1 MSSRD
6 LPSFLL
12 MQNPIQDY
20 DWGSHDA
27 LTALFGIPNPTGKPQ
42 AELWMGAHPNGCSE
56 VTLAGR
62 VQKLSVVID
71 AAPAAALGEA
81 TRARFGSLPFLFK
94 VLCAEK
100 ALSIQVHPSKAQA
113 EAGFAREEAAGI
125 DPKASNRNYKDPNHK
140 PELVFALTPYQAMNG
155 FRAIPAILA
164 LFERIKLAS
173 IADLVAALATNQNEG
188 GLQHFFHQLL
198 ILTGARKEA
207 ALAALQAYATDHQ
220 DEETFALITSLAAQY
235 PGDVGLFS
243 PLLLN
248 VVTLKP
254 GQAMFLDA
262 CTPHAYVRGTGLEI
276 MANSDNVLRAGL
288 TPKYIDVAELL
299 DCTRCQPKPDDQILL
314 APRCEGMTGNTVQ
327 HFDVPVPDFTF
338 SVYPA
343 GEHAL
348 TTASAEILFAIDG
361 TVTLKQGGETLRLE
375 KGQSAFVPAATGHY
389 QLLAE
394 GRVARAGNRCQ
405 DVPPAQVSMTA

>member
-1 MSSRD
+1 MSSSD

-12 MQNPIQDY
+12 MQNPIQGY
-20 DWGSHDA
+20 DWGSHDS
-27 LTALFGIPNPTGKPQ
+27 LTTLFGIPNPQGKPQ

-56 VTLAGR
+56 VTLAGS
-62 VQKLSVVID
+62 VQKLSSVID
-71 AAPAAALGEA
+71 RAPAAALGEA
-81 TRARFGSLPFLFK
+81 TFALFGSLPFLFK

-113 EAGFAREEAAGI
+113 EAGFAKEEAAGI
-125 DPKASNRNYKDPNHK
+125 DIKASNRNYKDPNHK

-164 LFERIKLAS
+164 LFERVNLAA
-173 IADLVAALATNQNEG
+173 IADLTAALAASQNEA

-198 ILTGARKEA
+198 VLEGARKDEA
-207 ALAALQAYATDHQ
+207 LEGLLTYAAAHQ

-235 PGDVGLFS
+235 PGDVGLLS

-299 DCTRCQPKPDDQILL
+299 DCTRCQAKPDDQILL
-314 APRCEGMTGNTVQ
+314 APRCDGAVQ

-343 GEHAL
+343 GEHQL
-348 TTASAEILFAIDG
+348 TTASAEILFAIDD
-361 TVTLKQGGETLRLE
+361 TVTLKQGEQSLRLE
-375 KGQSAFVPAATGHY
+375 KGQSAFIPAATGSY

-394 GRVARAGNRCQ
+394 GRVARAGNRC
-405 DVPPAQVSMTA
+405 

>member
-12 MQNPIQDY
+12 MQNPIQGY

-27 LTALFGIPNPTGKPQ
+27 LTTLFGIPNPTGKPQ

-56 VTLAGR
+56 VVLAGD
-62 VQKLSVVID
+62 VQRLSTLIES
-71 AAPAAALGEA
+71 APAAVLGDA
-81 TRARFGSLPFLFK
+81 TQARFGSLPFLFK

-113 EAGFAREEAAGI
+113 EAGFAKEEAAGI
-125 DPKASNRNYKDPNHK
+125 PIKAGNRNYKDPNHK

-164 LFERIKLAS
+164 LFERVKLAT
-173 IADLVAALATNQNEG
+173 IADLVAALAANQNEA

-198 ILTGARKEA
+198 ILTGPRKEE
-207 ALAALQAYATDHQ
+207 ALAGLLAYAAAHQ
-220 DEETFALITSLAAQY
+220 DEETFALVTSLAAQY

-248 VVTLKP
+248 VVTLQP
-254 GQAMFLDA
+254 GQAMYLDA

-299 DCTRCQPKPDDQILL
+299 DCTRCLPKPDDQILL
-314 APRCEGMTGNTVQ
+314 SPRIEGAVQ
-327 HFDVPVPDFTF
+327 HYDVPVPDFTF

-361 TVTLKQGGETLRLE
+361 TVILQQGKQSLRLK
-375 KGQSAFVPAATGHY
+375 KGQSAFIPAATGSY

-394 GRVARAGNRCQ
+394 GRVARAGNRC
-405 DVPPAQVSMTA
+405 

>member
-6 LPSFLL
+6 LPSFLS
-12 MQNPIQDY
+12 MQNPIQGY

-27 LTALFGIPNPTGKPQ
+27 LTTLFGIPNPAGKPQ

-56 VTLAGR
+56 VMLAGQA
-62 VQKLSVVID
+62 QKLSTLIER
-71 AAPAAALGEA
+71 APAAVLGEA
-81 TRARFGSLPFLFK
+81 TQARFGSLPFLFK

-113 EAGFAREEAAGI
+113 EAGFAKEEAAGI
-125 DPKASNRNYKDPNHK
+125 SPKAANRNYKDPNHK

-164 LFERIKLAS
+164 LFDAMALPALAE
-173 IADLVAALATNQNEG
+173 LTAALRQSQDEA
-188 GLQHFFHQLL
+188 GLQHFFHQML
-198 ILTGARKEA
+198 ILDGARKEE
-207 ALAALQAYATDHQ
+207 ALAGLLAYAAARQ
-220 DEETFALITSLAAQY
+220 DDETFALITSLAAQY

-254 GQAMFLDA
+254 GQAMYLDA
-262 CTPHAYVRGTGLEI
+262 GTPHAYVRGTGLEI

-299 DCTRCQPKPDDQILL
+299 DCTRCLPKPDDQILL
-314 APRCEGMTGNTVQ
+314 APHLEGAVQ
-327 HFDVPVPDFTF
+327 HFEVPVPDFTF

-361 TVTLKQGGETLRLE
+361 TVTLQQGEQSLRLE
-375 KGQSAFVPAATGHY
+375 KGQSAFVPATTGSY
-389 QLLAE
+389 RLLAE
-394 GRVARAGNRCQ
+394 GRVARAGNRC
-405 DVPPAQVSMTA
+405 

>member
-12 MQNPIQDY
+12 MQNPIQGY
-20 DWGSHDA
+20 DWGSHDS
-27 LTALFGIPNPTGKPQ
+27 LTTLFGIPNPTGKPQ

-56 VTLAGR
+56 VTLAGSA
-62 VQKLSVVID
+62 QKLSAVID
-71 AAPAAALGEA
+71 AAPTAALGEA
-81 TRARFGSLPFLFK
+81 TVTRFGSLPFLFK

-113 EAGFAREEAAGI
+113 EAGFAKEEAAGI
-125 DPKASNRNYKDPNHK
+125 PIKAGNRNYKDPNHK

-164 LFERIKLAS
+164 LFERVKLAA
-173 IADLVAALATNQNEG
+173 IADLVAALAASQNEV

-198 ILTGARKEA
+198 ILSGERKDE
-207 ALAALQAYATDHQ
+207 ALAGLLTYASAHQ
-220 DEETFALITSLAAQY
+220 DEETFALVTSLAAQY

-248 VVTLKP
+248 VVTLQP

-299 DCTRCQPKPDDQILL
+299 DCTRCLPKPDDQILL
-314 APRCEGMTGNTVQ
+314 APRVEGAVQ

-343 GEHAL
+343 GEHQL
-348 TTASAEILFAIDG
+348 TTASAEILFAIDEA
-361 TVTLKQGGETLRLE
+361 VILKRGDDTLRLE

-389 QLLAE
+389 RLQAE
-394 GRVARAGNRCQ
+394 GRVARAGNRC
-405 DVPPAQVSMTA
+405 

>member
-6 LPSFLL
+6 LPSFLS
-12 MQNPIQDY
+12 MQNPIQGY

-27 LTALFGIPNPTGKPQ
+27 LTTLFGIPNPAGKPQ

-56 VTLAGR
+56 VVLAGQA
-62 VQKLSVVID
+62 QKLSTLIES
-71 AAPAAALGEA
+71 APAAVLGEA
-81 TRARFGSLPFLFK
+81 TQTRFGSLPFLFK

-113 EAGFAREEAAGI
+113 EAGFAKEEAAGI
-125 DPKASNRNYKDPNHK
+125 SPKAANRNYKDPNHK

-164 LFERIKLAS
+164 LFERVKLSAL
-173 IADLVAALATNQNEG
+173 AELVATLAANQNEA

-198 ILTGARKEA
+198 VLEGARKEE
-207 ALAALQAYATDHQ
+207 ALAGLLAFAAKHQ

-248 VVTLKP
+248 VVTLQP

-299 DCTRCQPKPDDQILL
+299 DCTRCLPKPDDQILL
-314 APRCEGMTGNTVQ
+314 APRMEGAVQ
-327 HFDVPVPDFTF
+327 HFEVPVPDFTF

-343 GEHAL
+343 GEHQL
-348 TTASAEILFAIDG
+348 TTASAEILFAIDEA
-361 TVTLKQGGETLRLE
+361 VILKRGDDTLRLE
-375 KGQSAFVPAATGHY
+375 KGQSAFIPAATGRY

-394 GRVARAGNRCQ
+394 GRVARAGNRC
-405 DVPPAQVSMTA
+405 

>member
-12 MQNPIQDY
+12 MQNPIQGY

-27 LTALFGIPNPTGKPQ
+27 LTTLFGIPNPAGKPQ

-56 VTLAGR
+56 VTLAGN
-62 VQKLSVVID
+62 VQRLSTLIER
-71 AAPAAALGEA
+71 APAAVLGDA
-81 TRARFGSLPFLFK
+81 TVARFGSLPFLFK

-113 EAGFAREEAAGI
+113 EAGFAKEEAAGI
-125 DPKASNRNYKDPNHK
+125 DPKAANRNYKDPNHK

-164 LFERIKLAS
+164 LFDRMGLP
-173 IADLVAALATNQNEG
+173 ALAELTEALRQSQDEA

-198 ILTGARKEA
+198 VLEGTRKEE
-207 ALAALQAYATDHQ
+207 ALAGLLAYAAAHQ

-248 VVTLKP
+248 VVTLQP
-254 GQAMFLDA
+254 GQAMYLDA

-299 DCTRCQPKPDDQILL
+299 DCTRCLPKPDDQILL
-314 APRCEGMTGNTVQ
+314 APHLDGAVQ
-327 HFDVPVPDFTF
+327 HFEVPVPDFTF

-343 GEHAL
+343 GEHVL

-361 TVTLKQGGETLRLE
+361 TVTLQQGEQSLRLE

-389 QLLAE
+389 RLLAE
-394 GRVARAGNRCQ
+394 GRVARAGNRC
-405 DVPPAQVSMTA
+405 

>member
-12 MQNPIQDY
+12 MQNPIQGY

-27 LTALFGIPNPTGKPQ
+27 LTTLFGIPNPAGKPQ

-56 VTLAGR
+56 VTLAGD
-62 VQKLSVVID
+62 VQKLSTLIES
-71 AAPAAALGEA
+71 APAAVLGDA
-81 TRARFGSLPFLFK
+81 TVARFGSLPFLFK

-113 EAGFAREEAAGI
+113 EAGFAKEEAAGI
-125 DPKASNRNYKDPNHK
+125 SPKAANRNYKDPNHK

-164 LFERIKLAS
+164 LFDAMALPALAE
-173 IADLVAALATNQNEG
+173 LTAALRQSQDEA
-188 GLQHFFHQLL
+188 GLQHFFHQML
-198 ILTGARKEA
+198 ILDGARKEE
-207 ALAALQAYATDHQ
+207 ALAGLLAYAAARQ
-220 DEETFALITSLAAQY
+220 DDETFALITSLAAQY

-248 VVTLKP
+248 VVTLQP
-254 GQAMFLDA
+254 GQAMYLDA

-299 DCTRCQPKPDDQILL
+299 DCTRCLPKPDDQILL
-314 APRCEGMTGNTVQ
+314 APHLEGAVK
-327 HFDVPVPDFTF
+327 HFEVPVPDFTF

-361 TVTLKQGGETLRLE
+361 TVTLQQGEQSLRLE
-375 KGQSAFVPAATGHY
+375 KGQSAFVPATTGSY

-394 GRVARAGNRCQ
+394 GRVARAGNRC
-405 DVPPAQVSMTA
+405 

>member
-1 MSSRD
+1 MSSSD

-12 MQNPIQDY
+12 MQNPIQGY
-20 DWGSHDA
+20 DWGSHDS
-27 LTALFGIPNPTGKPQ
+27 LTTLFGIPNPQGKPQ

-56 VTLAGR
+56 VTLAGES
-62 VQKLSVVID
+62 VKLSSLID
-71 AAPAAALGEA
+71 ANPVAMLGEA
-81 TRARFGSLPFLFK
+81 TQARFGSLPFLFK
-94 VLCAEK
+94 VLCAEQ

-113 EAGFAREEAAGI
+113 EAGFAKEEAAGI
-125 DPKASNRNYKDPNHK
+125 DIKASNRNYKDPNHK
-140 PELVFALTPYQAMNG
+140 PELVFALTRYQAMNG

-164 LFERIKLAS
+164 LFDRMALPAL
-173 IADLVAALATNQNEG
+173 ADLTAALRQSQDEA

-198 ILTGARKEA
+198 ILSGERKDE
-207 ALAALQAYATDHQ
+207 ALAGLLAYAAAHQ
-220 DEETFALITSLAAQY
+220 DEETFALITSLATQY

-248 VVTLKP
+248 VVTLQP

-299 DCTRCQPKPDDQILL
+299 DCTRCLPKPDDQILL
-314 APRCEGMTGNTVQ
+314 APRCDGAVQ

-343 GEHAL
+343 GKQDL

-361 TVTLKQGGETLRLE
+361 TVILKQGEQSLRLE
-375 KGQSAFVPAATGHY
+375 KGQSAFIPAATGSY

-394 GRVARAGNRCQ
+394 GRVARAGNRC
-405 DVPPAQVSMTA
+405 

>member
-1 MSSRD
+1 MSSSD

-12 MQNPIQDY
+12 MQNPIQGY
-20 DWGSHDA
+20 DWGSHDS
-27 LTALFGIPNPTGKPQ
+27 LTTLFGIANPEGKPQ
-42 AELWMGAHPNGCSE
+42 AELWMGAHPNGCSD
-56 VTLAGR
+56 VVVAGQT
-62 VQKLSVVID
+62 QKLSTLIERT
-71 AAPAAALGEA
+71 PAAVLGEA
-81 TRARFGSLPFLFK
+81 TLARFGSLPFLFK

-113 EAGFAREEAAGI
+113 EAGFAKEEAAGI
-125 DPKASNRNYKDPNHK
+125 SPKAANRNYKDPNHK

-164 LFERIKLAS
+164 LFERVNLPA
-173 IADLVAALATNQNEG
+173 IAELTAALAASQNEA

-198 ILTGARKEA
+198 VLEGARKEE
-207 ALAALQAYATDHQ
+207 ALAGLLAFASEHQ
-220 DEETFALITSLAAQY
+220 DEETFALISSLAAQY

-299 DCTRCQPKPDDQILL
+299 DCTRCLAKPDDQILL
-314 APRCEGMTGNTVQ
+314 APHTEGAVQ
-327 HFDVPVPDFTF
+327 HFEVPVPDFTF

-343 GEHAL
+343 GEHQL
-348 TTASAEILFAIDG
+348 TTASAEILFAIDA
-361 TVTLKQGGETLRLE
+361 TVILKRGDETLRLE
-375 KGQSAFVPAATGHY
+375 KGQSAFIPAATGSY

-394 GRVARAGNRCQ
+394 GRVARAGNR
-405 DVPPAQVSMTA
+405 S

>member
-6 LPSFLL
+6 LPSFLS
-12 MQNPIQDY
+12 MQNPIQGY

-27 LTALFGIPNPTGKPQ
+27 LTTLFGIPNPAGKPQ

-56 VTLAGR
+56 VVLAGQA
-62 VQKLSVVID
+62 QKLSTLIER
-71 AAPAAALGEA
+71 APAAVLGEA
-81 TRARFGSLPFLFK
+81 TQTRFGSLPFLFK

-113 EAGFAREEAAGI
+113 EAGFAKEEAAGI
-125 DPKASNRNYKDPNHK
+125 SPKAANRNYKDPNHK

-164 LFERIKLAS
+164 LFERVKLPAL
-173 IADLVAALATNQNEG
+173 AELVAALAASQNEA

-198 ILTGARKEA
+198 VLEGARKEE
-207 ALAALQAYATDHQ
+207 ALAGLLAYAGEHQ

-248 VVTLKP
+248 VVTLQP
-254 GQAMFLDA
+254 GQAMYLDA

-288 TPKYIDVAELL
+288 TPKYIDVTELL
-299 DCTRCQPKPDDQILL
+299 ACTRCLPKPDDQILL
-314 APRCEGMTGNTVQ
+314 APRMEGAVQ
-327 HFDVPVPDFTF
+327 HFEVPVPDFTF

-343 GEHAL
+343 GEHQL
-348 TTASAEILFAIDG
+348 TTASAEILFAIDEA
-361 TVTLKQGGETLRLE
+361 VILKRGDDTLRLE
-375 KGQSAFVPAATGHY
+375 KGLSAFIPAATGRY

-394 GRVARAGNRCQ
+394 GRVARAGNRC
-405 DVPPAQVSMTA
+405 

>member
-1 MSSRD
+1 MSSSD

-20 DWGSHDA
+20 DWGSHDS
-27 LTALFGIPNPTGKPQ
+27 LTTLFGIPNPQGKPQ

-56 VTLAGR
+56 VTLAGS
-62 VQKLSVVID
+62 VQKLSTLID
-71 AAPAAALGEA
+71 AAPAAALGDA
-81 TRARFGSLPFLFK
+81 TLARFGSLPFLFK

-113 EAGFAREEAAGI
+113 EAGFAKEEAAGI
-125 DPKASNRNYKDPNHK
+125 DIKAANRNYKDPNHK

-164 LFERIKLAS
+164 LFDRMALPAL
-173 IADLVAALATNQNEG
+173 ADLTSALRQSQDEA

-198 ILTGARKEA
+198 ILCGERKDE
-207 ALAALQAYATDHQ
+207 ALAGLLAYAANHQ
-220 DEETFALITSLAAQY
+220 EDEAFALITSLATQY

-248 VVTLKP
+248 VVTLQP

-299 DCTRCQPKPDDQILL
+299 DCTRCLPKPDDQILL
-314 APRCEGMTGNTVQ
+314 APRCDGAVQ

-343 GEHAL
+343 GEHQL

-361 TVTLKQGGETLRLE
+361 TVHLKQGEQSLRLE
-375 KGQSAFVPAATGHY
+375 KGQSAFIPAATGSY

-394 GRVARAGNRCQ
+394 GRVARAGNRC
-405 DVPPAQVSMTA
+405 

>member
-12 MQNPIQDY
+12 MQNPIQGY

-27 LTALFGIPNPTGKPQ
+27 LTTLFGIPNPAGKPQ

-56 VTLAGR
+56 VTLAGN
-62 VQKLSVVID
+62 VQRLSTLIER
-71 AAPAAALGEA
+71 APAAVLGDA
-81 TRARFGSLPFLFK
+81 TVARFGSLPFLFK

-113 EAGFAREEAAGI
+113 EAGFAKEEAAGI
-125 DPKASNRNYKDPNHK
+125 DPKATNRNYKDPNHK

-164 LFERIKLAS
+164 LFDRMGLP
-173 IADLVAALATNQNEG
+173 ALAELTEALRQSQDEA

-198 ILTGARKEA
+198 VLEGTRKDE
-207 ALAALQAYATDHQ
+207 ALAGLLAYAAQHQ

-248 VVTLKP
+248 VVTLQP
-254 GQAMFLDA
+254 GQAMYLDA

-299 DCTRCQPKPDDQILL
+299 DCTRCLPKPDDQILL
-314 APRCEGMTGNTVQ
+314 APHLDGAVQ
-327 HFDVPVPDFTF
+327 HFEVPVPDFTF

-361 TVTLKQGGETLRLE
+361 PVTLQQGEQSLRLE

-389 QLLAE
+389 RLLAE
-394 GRVARAGNRCQ
+394 GRVARAGNRC
-405 DVPPAQVSMTA
+405 

>member
-1 MSSRD
+1 MSSSD

-12 MQNPIQDY
+12 MQNPIQGY
-20 DWGSHDA
+20 DWGSHDS
-27 LTALFGIPNPTGKPQ
+27 LTTLFGIANPQGKPQ
-42 AELWMGAHPNGCSE
+42 AELWMGAHPNGCSD
-56 VTLAGR
+56 VVVAGQT
-62 VQKLSVVID
+62 QKLSTLIER
-71 AAPAAALGEA
+71 APAAVLGEA
-81 TRARFGSLPFLFK
+81 TLARFGSLPFLFK

-113 EAGFAREEAAGI
+113 EAGFAKEEAAGI
-125 DPKASNRNYKDPNHK
+125 DAKASNRNYKDPNHK

-164 LFERIKLAS
+164 LFERVNLPA
-173 IADLVAALATNQNEG
+173 IADLTAALAACQNEA

-198 ILTGARKEA
+198 VLEGARKEE
-207 ALAALQAYATDHQ
+207 ALAGLLAFASEHQ

-299 DCTRCQPKPDDQILL
+299 DCTRCQAKPDDQILL
-314 APRCEGMTGNTVQ
+314 APHVEGSVQ
-327 HFDVPVPDFTF
+327 HFEVPVPDFTF

-343 GEHAL
+343 GEHQL
-348 TTASAEILFAIDG
+348 TTASAEILFAIDA
-361 TVTLKQGGETLRLE
+361 TVILKRGDETLRLE
-375 KGQSAFVPAATGHY
+375 KGQSAFIPAATGSY

-394 GRVARAGNRCQ
+394 GRVARAGNR
-405 DVPPAQVSMTA
+405 S

>member
-12 MQNPIQDY
+12 MQNPIQGY

-27 LTALFGIPNPTGKPQ
+27 LTTLFGIPNPAGKPQ

-56 VTLAGR
+56 VVLAGD
-62 VQKLSVVID
+62 VQKLSTLINS
-71 AAPAAALGEA
+71 APAAVLGDA
-81 TRARFGSLPFLFK
+81 TQARFGSLPFLFK

-125 DPKASNRNYKDPNHK
+125 DIKASNRNYKDPNHK

-164 LFERIKLAS
+164 LFERVKLAT
-173 IADLVAALATNQNEG
+173 IADLVADLAANQNEA

-198 ILTGARKEA
+198 ILTGPRKED
-207 ALAALQAYATDHQ
+207 ALAGLLAYAAAHQ
-220 DEETFALITSLAAQY
+220 DEETFALVTSLAAQY

-248 VVTLKP
+248 VVTLQP
-254 GQAMFLDA
+254 GQAMYLDA

-299 DCTRCQPKPDDQILL
+299 DCTRCLAKPDDQILL
-314 APRCEGMTGNTVQ
+314 SPRMEGAVQ
-327 HFDVPVPDFTF
+327 HYDVPVPDFTF

-348 TTASAEILFAIDG
+348 TTASAEILFTIDG
-361 TVTLKQGGETLRLE
+361 TVILQQGKQSLRLE
-375 KGQSAFVPAATGHY
+375 KGQSAFIPAATGSY
-389 QLLAE
+389 QLLAD
-394 GRVARAGNRCQ
+394 GRVARAGNRC
-405 DVPPAQVSMTA
+405 

>member
-6 LPSFLL
+6 LPSFLS
-12 MQNPIQDY
+12 MQNPIQGY
-20 DWGSHDA
+20 DWGSRDA
-27 LTALFGIPNPTGKPQ
+27 LTTLFGIPNPAGKPQ

-56 VTLAGR
+56 VVLAGQT
-62 VQKLSVVID
+62 QKLSTLIES
-71 AAPAAALGEA
+71 APAAVLGEA
-81 TRARFGSLPFLFK
+81 TQVRFGSLPFLFK

-113 EAGFAREEAAGI
+113 EAGFAKEEAAGI
-125 DPKASNRNYKDPNHK
+125 SPKAANRNYKDPNHK

-164 LFERIKLAS
+164 LFERVKLPAL
-173 IADLVAALATNQNEG
+173 AELVAALAASQNEA

-198 ILTGARKEA
+198 VLEGARKEE
-207 ALAALQAYATDHQ
+207 ALADLLAFAAKHQ

-248 VVTLKP
+248 VVTLQP
-254 GQAMFLDA
+254 GQAMYLDA

-299 DCTRCQPKPDDQILL
+299 DCTRCLPKPDDQILL
-314 APRCEGMTGNTVQ
+314 APRQEGAVQ
-327 HFDVPVPDFTF
+327 HFEVPVPDFTF

-343 GEHAL
+343 GEHQL
-348 TTASAEILFAIDG
+348 TTASAEILFAIDEA
-361 TVTLKQGGETLRLE
+361 VILKRGDDTLRLE
-375 KGQSAFVPAATGHY
+375 KGQSAFIPAATGRY

-394 GRVARAGNRCQ
+394 GRVARAGNRC
-405 DVPPAQVSMTA
+405 

>member
-12 MQNPIQDY
+12 MQNPIQGY

-27 LTALFGIPNPTGKPQ
+27 LTTLFGIPNPAGKPQ

-56 VTLAGR
+56 VTLAGD
-62 VQKLSVVID
+62 VQKLSTLIER
-71 AAPAAALGEA
+71 APAAVLGDA
-81 TRARFGSLPFLFK
+81 TVARFGSLPFLFK

-113 EAGFAREEAAGI
+113 EAGFAKEEAAGI
-125 DPKASNRNYKDPNHK
+125 SPKAANRNYKDPNHK

-164 LFERIKLAS
+164 LFDAMALPALAE
-173 IADLVAALATNQNEG
+173 LTAALRQSQDEA
-188 GLQHFFHQLL
+188 GLQHFFHQML
-198 ILTGARKEA
+198 ILDGARKEE
-207 ALAALQAYATDHQ
+207 ALAGLLAYAAARPD
-220 DEETFALITSLAAQY
+220 DETFALITSLAAQY

-254 GQAMFLDA
+254 GQAMYLDA

-299 DCTRCQPKPDDQILL
+299 DCTRCLPKPDDQILL
-314 APRCEGMTGNTVQ
+314 APHLEGAVQ
-327 HFDVPVPDFTF
+327 HFEVPVPDFTF

-361 TVTLKQGGETLRLE
+361 TVTLQQGEQSLRLE
-375 KGQSAFVPAATGHY
+375 KGQSAFVPAATGSYH
-389 QLLAE
+389 LLAE
-394 GRVARAGNRCQ
+394 GRVARAGNRC
-405 DVPPAQVSMTA
+405 

>member
-6 LPSFLL
+6 LPSFLS
-12 MQNPIQDY
+12 MQNPIQGY

-27 LTALFGIPNPTGKPQ
+27 LTTLFGIPNPAGKPQ

-56 VTLAGR
+56 VVLAGQA
-62 VQKLSVVID
+62 QKLSTLIEN
-71 AAPAAALGEA
+71 APAAVLGEA
-81 TRARFGSLPFLFK
+81 TQARFGSLPFLFK

-113 EAGFAREEAAGI
+113 EAGFAKEEAAGI
-125 DPKASNRNYKDPNHK
+125 SPKAANRNYKDPNHK

-164 LFERIKLAS
+164 LFERVKLPAL
-173 IADLVAALATNQNEG
+173 AELVAALAASQNEA

-198 ILTGARKEA
+198 VLEGARKEEALTGLLAFA
-207 ALAALQAYATDHQ
+207 AAHQ

-248 VVTLKP
+248 VVTLQP
-254 GQAMFLDA
+254 GQAMYLDA

-288 TPKYIDVAELL
+288 TPKYIDVTELL
-299 DCTRCQPKPDDQILL
+299 ACTRCLPKPDDQILL
-314 APRCEGMTGNTVQ
+314 APRMEGAVQ
-327 HFDVPVPDFTF
+327 HFEVPVPDFTF

-343 GEHAL
+343 GEHQL
-348 TTASAEILFAIDG
+348 TTASTEILFAIDEA
-361 TVTLKQGGETLRLE
+361 VILKRGDDTLRLE
-375 KGQSAFVPAATGHY
+375 KGQSAFIPAATGRY

-394 GRVARAGNRCQ
+394 GRVARAGNRC
-405 DVPPAQVSMTA
+405 

>member
-1 MSSRD
+1 MSSSD

-12 MQNPIQDY
+12 MQNPIQGY
-20 DWGSHDA
+20 DWGSHDS
-27 LTALFGIPNPTGKPQ
+27 LTTLFGIPNPQGKPQ

-56 VTLAGR
+56 VTLAGS
-62 VQKLSVVID
+62 VQKLSTVID
-71 AAPAAALGEA
+71 AAPAAALGDA
-81 TRARFGSLPFLFK
+81 TLARFGSLPFLFK

-113 EAGFAREEAAGI
+113 EAGFAKEEAAGI
-125 DPKASNRNYKDPNHK
+125 DIKASNRNYKDPNHK

-155 FRAIPAILA
+155 FRAIPTILA
-164 LFERIKLAS
+164 LFERVNLAA
-173 IADLVAALATNQNEG
+173 IADLTATLAASQNEA

-198 ILTGARKEA
+198 VLAGARKDE
-207 ALAALQAYATDHQ
+207 ALAGLLTYAAAHQ

-248 VVTLKP
+248 VVTLQP

-299 DCTRCQPKPDDQILL
+299 DCTRCLAKPDDQILL
-314 APRCEGMTGNTVQ
+314 SPRCDGAVQ

-343 GEHAL
+343 GEHQL
-348 TTASAEILFAIDG
+348 TTASAEILFAIDD
-361 TVTLKQGGETLRLE
+361 TVTLKQGEQSLRLE
-375 KGQSAFVPAATGHY
+375 KGQSAFIPAATGNY

-394 GRVARAGNRCQ
+394 GRVARAGNRC
-405 DVPPAQVSMTA
+405 

>member
-1 MSSRD
+1 MSSSD

-12 MQNPIQDY
+12 MQNPIQGY
-20 DWGSHDA
+20 DWGSHDS
-27 LTALFGIPNPTGKPQ
+27 LTTLFGIANPEGKPQ

-56 VTLAGR
+56 VTLAGS
-62 VQKLSVVID
+62 VQKLSSVID
-71 AAPAAALGEA
+71 RAPAAVLGEA
-81 TRARFGSLPFLFK
+81 TLARFGSLPFLFK

-113 EAGFAREEAAGI
+113 EAGFAKEEAAGI
-125 DPKASNRNYKDPNHK
+125 DAKAANRNYKDPNHK

-164 LFERIKLAS
+164 LFERVNLAV
-173 IADLVAALATNQNEG
+173 IAELTAALAASQNEA

-198 ILTGARKEA
+198 VLEGARKEE
-207 ALAALQAYATDHQ
+207 ALAGLLAFASEHQ

-299 DCTRCQPKPDDQILL
+299 DCTRCLPKPDDQILL
-314 APRCEGMTGNTVQ
+314 SPRCDGAVQ

-338 SVYPA
+338 SIYPA
-343 GEHAL
+343 GEHQL
-348 TTASAEILFAIDG
+348 TTASAEILFAIDD
-361 TVTLKQGGETLRLE
+361 TVTLKQGEQSLRLE
-375 KGQSAFVPAATGHY
+375 KGQSAFIPAATGSY

-394 GRVARAGNRCQ
+394 GRVARASNRC
-405 DVPPAQVSMTA
+405 

>member
-1 MSSRD
+1 MSSSD

-12 MQNPIQDY
+12 MQNPIQGY
-20 DWGSHDA
+20 DWGSHDS
-27 LTALFGIPNPTGKPQ
+27 LTTLFGIPNPQGKPQ

-56 VTLAGR
+56 VTLAGS
-62 VQKLSVVID
+62 VQKLSTVID
-71 AAPAAALGEA
+71 AAPAAALGDA
-81 TRARFGSLPFLFK
+81 TLARFGSLPFLFK

-113 EAGFAREEAAGI
+113 EAGFAKEEAAGI
-125 DPKASNRNYKDPNHK
+125 DIKASNRNYKDPNHK

-155 FRAIPAILA
+155 FRAIPAILTLFDRMA
-164 LFERIKLAS
+164 LPAL
-173 IADLVAALATNQNEG
+173 ADLTAALRQSQDEA

-198 ILTGARKEA
+198 ILCGERKDE
-207 ALAALQAYATDHQ
+207 ALAGLLAYAAAHP
-220 DEETFALITSLAAQY
+220 DEESFALITNLAAQY

-248 VVTLKP
+248 VVTLQP

-299 DCTRCQPKPDDQILL
+299 DCTRCLPKPDGQILL
-314 APRCEGMTGNTVQ
+314 APRCDGAVQ

-343 GEHAL
+343 GEHQL

-361 TVTLKQGGETLRLE
+361 TVHLKQGEQSLRLE
-375 KGQSAFVPAATGHY
+375 KGQSAFIPAATGSY

-394 GRVARAGNRCQ
+394 GRVARAGNRC
-405 DVPPAQVSMTA
+405 

>member
-12 MQNPIQDY
+12 MQNPIQGY

-27 LTALFGIPNPTGKPQ
+27 LTTLFGIPNPAGKPQ

-56 VTLAGR
+56 VTLAGD
-62 VQKLSVVID
+62 VQKLSTLIES
-71 AAPAAALGEA
+71 APAAVLGDA
-81 TRARFGSLPFLFK
+81 TVARFGSLPFLFK

-113 EAGFAREEAAGI
+113 EAGFAKEEAAGI
-125 DPKASNRNYKDPNHK
+125 DAKAANRNYKDPNHK

-164 LFERIKLAS
+164 LFERVKLAT
-173 IADLVAALATNQNEG
+173 IADLVAALAANQNEA

-198 ILTGARKEA
+198 ILTGPRKED
-207 ALAALQAYATDHQ
+207 ALAGLLAYAAAHQ
-220 DEETFALITSLAAQY
+220 DEETFALVTSLAAQY
-235 PGDVGLFS
+235 PGDVGLFT
-243 PLLLN
+243 PLLVN
-248 VVTLKP
+248 VVTLQP
-254 GQAMFLDA
+254 GQAMYLDA
-262 CTPHAYVRGTGLEI
+262 CTPHGYVRGTGLEI

-299 DCTRCQPKPDDQILL
+299 DCTRCLAKPDDQILL
-314 APRCEGMTGNTVQ
+314 SPRMEGAVQ
-327 HFDVPVPDFTF
+327 HYDVPVPDFTF

-361 TVTLKQGGETLRLE
+361 TVILQQGKQSLRLE
-375 KGQSAFVPAATGHY
+375 KGQSAFIPAATGSY

-394 GRVARAGNRCQ
+394 GRVARAGNRC
-405 DVPPAQVSMTA
+405 

>member
-12 MQNPIQDY
+12 MQNPIQGY
-20 DWGSHDA
+20 DWGSHDS
-27 LTALFGIPNPTGKPQ
+27 LTTLFGIPNPAGKPQ

-56 VTLAGR
+56 VTLAGST
-62 VQKLSVVID
+62 QKLSAVID
-71 AAPAAALGEA
+71 TAPAAALGEA
-81 TRARFGSLPFLFK
+81 TVTRFGSLPFLFK

-113 EAGFAREEAAGI
+113 EAGFAKEEAAGI
-125 DPKASNRNYKDPNHK
+125 PIKAGNRNYKDPNHK

-164 LFERIKLAS
+164 LFERIKLAA
-173 IADLVAALATNQNEG
+173 IADLVAALAASQNEA

-198 ILTGARKEA
+198 ILQGARKEN
-207 ALAALQAYATDHQ
+207 ALAGLLAYAAAHQ

-248 VVTLKP
+248 VVTLQP

-299 DCTRCQPKPDDQILL
+299 DCTRCLPKPDDQILL
-314 APRCEGMTGNTVQ
+314 SPRLEGMTGNTVQ

-343 GEHAL
+343 GEHQL

-361 TVTLKQGGETLRLE
+361 TVTLKQGDDTLRLE

-394 GRVARAGNRCQ
+394 GRVARAGNRC
-405 DVPPAQVSMTA
+405 

>member
-12 MQNPIQDY
+12 MQNPIQGY

-27 LTALFGIPNPTGKPQ
+27 LTSLFGIPNPDNKPQ
-42 AELWMGAHPNGCSE
+42 AELWMGAHPNGCSA
-56 VTLAGR
+56 VSLAGEM
-62 VQKLSVVID
+62 QKLSAVID
-71 AAPAAALGEA
+71 AAPAAVLGEV
-81 TRARFGSLPFLFK
+81 TLARFGSLPYLFK

-125 DPKASNRNYKDPNHK
+125 PLKAGNRNYKDPNHK

-164 LFERIKLAS
+164 LFERVKLPALS
-173 IADLVAALATNQNEG
+173 ELTAALAANPGEA

-198 ILTGARKEA
+198 ILEGARKEE
-207 ALAALQAYATDHQ
+207 ALVGLLAYAAAHQ
-220 DEETFALITSLAAQY
+220 DEETFALVTSLAVQY

-248 VVTLKP
+248 VVTLQP

-299 DCTRCQPKPDDQILL
+299 DCTRCVAKPDDQILL
-314 APRCEGMTGNTVQ
+314 SPRVEGVVQ
-327 HFDVPVPDFTF
+327 HFEVPVPDFTF

-343 GEHAL
+343 GEHSL
-348 TTASAEILFAIDG
+348 TTTSAEILFAIDG
-361 TVTLKQGGETLRLE
+361 TVTLQQGDAELRLE
-375 KGQSAFVPAATGHY
+375 KGQSAFVPAATGSY
-389 QLLAE
+389 RLLAE
-394 GRVARAGNRCQ
+394 GRVARAGNRC
-405 DVPPAQVSMTA
+405 

>member
-6 LPSFLL
+6 LPSFLS
-12 MQNPIQDY
+12 MQNPIQGY

-27 LTALFGIPNPTGKPQ
+27 LTTLFGIPNPAGKPQ

-56 VTLAGR
+56 VVLAGQA
-62 VQKLSVVID
+62 QKLSTLIES
-71 AAPAAALGEA
+71 APAAVLGEA
-81 TRARFGSLPFLFK
+81 TQTRFGNLPFLFK

-113 EAGFAREEAAGI
+113 EAGFAKEEAAGI
-125 DPKASNRNYKDPNHK
+125 SPKAANRNYKDPNHK

-164 LFERIKLAS
+164 LFERVKLPAL
-173 IADLVAALATNQNEG
+173 AELVATLAASQNEA

-198 ILTGARKEA
+198 VLAGARKEEALTGLLAFA
-207 ALAALQAYATDHQ
+207 AAHQ

-248 VVTLKP
+248 VVTLQP
-254 GQAMFLDA
+254 GQAMYLDA

-299 DCTRCQPKPDDQILL
+299 DCTRFVAKPDDQILL
-314 APRCEGMTGNTVQ
+314 DPSVDSAVQ
-327 HFDVPVPDFTF
+327 HFRVPVPDFTF

-343 GEHAL
+343 GGHQL
-348 TTASAEILFAIDG
+348 ITTSAEILFAIDG
-361 TVTLKQGGETLRLE
+361 TVTLQQGEQSLRLE
-375 KGQSAFVPAATGHY
+375 KGQSAFIPAATGSY

-394 GRVARAGNRCQ
+394 GRVARAGNRC
-405 DVPPAQVSMTA
+405 

>member
-12 MQNPIQDY
+12 MQNPIQGY

-27 LTALFGIPNPTGKPQ
+27 LTTLFGIPNPAGKPQ

-56 VTLAGR
+56 VTLAGN
-62 VQKLSVVID
+62 VQRLSTLIER
-71 AAPAAALGEA
+71 APAAVLGDA
-81 TRARFGSLPFLFK
+81 TVARFGSLPFLFK

-113 EAGFAREEAAGI
+113 EAGFAKEEAAGI
-125 DPKASNRNYKDPNHK
+125 DPKAANRNYKDPNHK

-164 LFERIKLAS
+164 LFDRMGLP
-173 IADLVAALATNQNEG
+173 ALAELTEALRQSQDEA

-198 ILTGARKEA
+198 VLEGTRKEE
-207 ALAALQAYATDHQ
+207 ALAGLLAYAAAHQ

-248 VVTLKP
+248 VVTLQP

-299 DCTRCQPKPDDQILL
+299 DCTRCLPKPDDQILL
-314 APRCEGMTGNTVQ
+314 PPHLDGAVQ
-327 HFDVPVPDFTF
+327 HFEVPVPDFTF

-361 TVTLKQGGETLRLE
+361 TVTLQQGEQSLRLE
-375 KGQSAFVPAATGHY
+375 KGQSAFVPAATGSYH
-389 QLLAE
+389 LLAE
-394 GRVARAGNRCQ
+394 GRVARAGNRC
-405 DVPPAQVSMTA
+405 

>member
-12 MQNPIQDY
+12 MQNPIQGY

-27 LTALFGIPNPTGKPQ
+27 LTTLFGIPNPAGKPQ

-56 VTLAGR
+56 VTLAGD
-62 VQKLSVVID
+62 VQKLSTLIES
-71 AAPAAALGEA
+71 APAAVLGDA
-81 TRARFGSLPFLFK
+81 TVARFGSLPFLFK

-125 DPKASNRNYKDPNHK
+125 SPKAANRNYKDPNHK

-164 LFERIKLAS
+164 LFDAMALPALAE
-173 IADLVAALATNQNEG
+173 LTAALRQSQDEA
-188 GLQHFFHQLL
+188 GLQHFFHQML
-198 ILTGARKEA
+198 ILDGARKEEALTGLLTYA
-207 ALAALQAYATDHQ
+207 AARQ
-220 DEETFALITSLAAQY
+220 DDETFALITSLAAQY

-248 VVTLKP
+248 VVTLQP
-254 GQAMFLDA
+254 GQAMYLDA

-299 DCTRCQPKPDDQILL
+299 DCTRCLPKPDDQILL
-314 APRCEGMTGNTVQ
+314 APHLEGAVQ
-327 HFDVPVPDFTF
+327 HFEGPVPDFTF
-338 SVYPA
+338 GVYPA

-361 TVTLKQGGETLRLE
+361 TVTLQQGEQSLRLE
-375 KGQSAFVPAATGHY
+375 KGQSAFVPATTGSY

-394 GRVARAGNRCQ
+394 GRVAHAGNRC
-405 DVPPAQVSMTA
+405 

>member
-1 MSSRD
+1 
-6 LPSFLL
+6 
-12 MQNPIQDY
+12 MQNPIQGY

-27 LTALFGIPNPTGKPQ
+27 LTTLVGIPNPAGKPQ

-56 VTLAGR
+56 VTLAGN
-62 VQKLSVVID
+62 VQRLSTLIER
-71 AAPAAALGEA
+71 APAAVLGDA
-81 TRARFGSLPFLFK
+81 TVARFGSLPFLFK

-113 EAGFAREEAAGI
+113 EAGFAKEEAAGI
-125 DPKASNRNYKDPNHK
+125 SPTAANRNYKDPNHK

-164 LFERIKLAS
+164 LFDRMGLP
-173 IADLVAALATNQNEG
+173 ALAELTEALRQSQDEA

-198 ILTGARKEA
+198 VLEGTRKEE
-207 ALAALQAYATDHQ
+207 ALVGLLAYAAAHQ

-248 VVTLKP
+248 VVTLQP
-254 GQAMFLDA
+254 GQAMYLDA

-299 DCTRCQPKPDDQILL
+299 DCTRCLPKPDDQILL
-314 APRCEGMTGNTVQ
+314 APHLDGAVQ
-327 HFDVPVPDFTF
+327 HFEVPVPDFTF

-361 TVTLKQGGETLRLE
+361 TVTLQQGEQSLRLE

-389 QLLAE
+389 RLLAE
-394 GRVARAGNRCQ
+394 GRVARAGNRC
-405 DVPPAQVSMTA
+405 

>member
-1 MSSRD
+1 MSCRD

-12 MQNPIQDY
+12 MHNPIQGY
-20 DWGSHDA
+20 EWGSHDA
-27 LTALFGIPNPTGKPQ
+27 LTRLFDIPNPDGKPQ

-56 VTLAGR
+56 VTIAGSA
-62 VQKLSVVID
+62 QKLSALIET
-71 AAPAAALGEA
+71 APAALLGEA
-81 TRARFGSLPFLFK
+81 TVARFASLPFLFK

-100 ALSIQVHPSKAQA
+100 ALSIQVHPSKTQA
-113 EAGFAREEAAGI
+113 EVGFAKEEAAGI
-125 DPKASNRNYKDPNHK
+125 PLKAGNRNYKDPNHK

-164 LFERIKLAS
+164 LFERVNAS
-173 IADLVAALATNQNEG
+173 ALHELTAALAADQTEA

-198 ILTGARKEA
+198 ILEGTRKEE
-207 ALAALQAYATDHQ
+207 ALAGLLAYATQHQ

-248 VVTLKP
+248 VVTLQP
-254 GQAMFLDA
+254 GQAMYLDA

-299 DCTRCQPKPDDQILL
+299 DCTRCLPKPDDQILL
-314 APRCEGMTGNTVQ
+314 APRVEGAVQ

-361 TVTLKQGGETLRLE
+361 PVILKQGETSLRLE
-375 KGQSAFVPAATGHY
+375 KGQSAFIPAATGHY
-389 QLLAE
+389 QLQAE
-394 GRVARAGNRCQ
+394 GRVARAGNRC
-405 DVPPAQVSMTA
+405 

>member
-1 MSSRD
+1 MSCRD

-12 MQNPIQDY
+12 MHNPIQGY

-27 LTALFGIPNPTGKPQ
+27 LTRLFDIPNPDGKPQ

-56 VTLAGR
+56 VTIAGSA
-62 VQKLSVVID
+62 QKLSALID
-71 AAPAAALGEA
+71 AAPTAVLGEA
-81 TRARFGSLPFLFK
+81 TLARFASLPFLFK

-100 ALSIQVHPSKAQA
+100 ALSIQVHPSKTQA
-113 EAGFAREEAAGI
+113 EVGFAKEEAAGI
-125 DPKASNRNYKDPNHK
+125 PLKAGNRNYKDPNHK

-164 LFERIKLAS
+164 LFKRVKVSALGE
-173 IADLVAALATNQNEG
+173 LVAGLAANQNEA

-198 ILTGARKEA
+198 ILEGARKDE
-207 ALAALQAYATDHQ
+207 ALAGLLAYAAAHQ

-248 VVTLKP
+248 VVTLQP

-299 DCTRCQPKPDDQILL
+299 DCTRCVAKPDDQILL
-314 APRCEGMTGNTVQ
+314 SPRQDGAVQ

-343 GEHAL
+343 GEHML

-361 TVTLKQGGETLRLE
+361 DVLLKQGDETLRLE
-375 KGQSAFVPAATGHY
+375 KGQSAFIPAATGHY

-394 GRVARAGNRCQ
+394 GRVARAGNRC
-405 DVPPAQVSMTA
+405 

>member
-12 MQNPIQDY
+12 MQNPIQGY

-27 LTALFGIPNPTGKPQ
+27 LTTLFGIPNPAGKPQ

-56 VTLAGR
+56 VTLAGD
-62 VQKLSVVID
+62 VQKLSTLIES
-71 AAPAAALGEA
+71 APAAVLGDA
-81 TRARFGSLPFLFK
+81 TVARFGSLPFLFK

-113 EAGFAREEAAGI
+113 EAGFAKEEATGI
-125 DPKASNRNYKDPNHK
+125 DIKAANRNYKDPNHK

-164 LFERIKLAS
+164 LFERVKLAA
-173 IADLVAALATNQNEG
+173 IADLVAALAANQNEA

-198 ILTGARKEA
+198 ILTGPRKED
-207 ALAALQAYATDHQ
+207 ALAGLLAYAAAHQ
-220 DEETFALITSLAAQY
+220 DEETFALVTSLAAQY

-248 VVTLKP
+248 VVTLQP
-254 GQAMFLDA
+254 GQAMYLDA

-299 DCTRCQPKPDDQILL
+299 DCTRCLAKPDDQILL
-314 APRCEGMTGNTVQ
+314 SPRMEGAVQ
-327 HFDVPVPDFTF
+327 HYDVPVPDFTF

-361 TVTLKQGGETLRLE
+361 TVILQQGKQSLRLE
-375 KGQSAFVPAATGHY
+375 KGQSAFIPAATGSY

-394 GRVARAGNRCQ
+394 GRVARAGNRC
-405 DVPPAQVSMTA
+405 

>member
-12 MQNPIQDY
+12 MQNPIQGY

-27 LTALFGIPNPTGKPQ
+27 LTTLFGIPNPAGKPQ

-56 VTLAGR
+56 VTLAGD
-62 VQKLSVVID
+62 VQKLSTLIEST
-71 AAPAAALGEA
+71 PAAVLGDA
-81 TRARFGSLPFLFK
+81 TVARFGSLPFLFK

-113 EAGFAREEAAGI
+113 EAGFAKEEAAGI
-125 DPKASNRNYKDPNHK
+125 SPKAANRNYKDPNHK

-164 LFERIKLAS
+164 LFDAMALPALAE
-173 IADLVAALATNQNEG
+173 LTAALRQSQDEA
-188 GLQHFFHQLL
+188 GLQHFFHQML
-198 ILTGARKEA
+198 ILDGARKEE
-207 ALAALQAYATDHQ
+207 ALAGLLAYAAARPD
-220 DEETFALITSLAAQY
+220 DETFALITSLAAQY

-248 VVTLKP
+248 VVTLQP
-254 GQAMFLDA
+254 GQAMYLDA

-299 DCTRCQPKPDDQILL
+299 DCTRCLPKPDDQILL
-314 APRCEGMTGNTVQ
+314 APHLEGAVQ
-327 HFDVPVPDFTF
+327 HFEVPVPDFTF

-361 TVTLKQGGETLRLE
+361 TVTLQQGAQSLRLE
-375 KGQSAFVPAATGHY
+375 KGQSAFVPAATGSY

-394 GRVARAGNRCQ
+394 GRVARAGNRC
-405 DVPPAQVSMTA
+405 

>member
-6 LPSFLL
+6 LPSFLS
-12 MQNPIQDY
+12 MQNPIQGY

-27 LTALFGIPNPTGKPQ
+27 LTTLFGIPNPAGKPQ

-56 VTLAGR
+56 VVLAGQA
-62 VQKLSVVID
+62 QKLSTLIER
-71 AAPAAALGEA
+71 APAAVLGEA
-81 TRARFGSLPFLFK
+81 TQARFGSLPFLFK
-94 VLCAEK
+94 VLCADK

-113 EAGFAREEAAGI
+113 EAGFAKEEAAGI
-125 DPKASNRNYKDPNHK
+125 SPKAANRNYKDPNHK

-164 LFERIKLAS
+164 LFERVKLPAL
-173 IADLVAALATNQNEG
+173 AELVAALAASQNEA

-198 ILTGARKEA
+198 VLEGARKEEALTGLLAFA
-207 ALAALQAYATDHQ
+207 AAHQ

-248 VVTLKP
+248 VVTLQP
-254 GQAMFLDA
+254 GQAMYLDA

-299 DCTRCQPKPDDQILL
+299 DCTRFVAKPDDQILL
-314 APRCEGMTGNTVQ
+314 APRVEGAVQ
-327 HFDVPVPDFTF
+327 HFEVPVPDFTF

-343 GEHAL
+343 GEHQL
-348 TTASAEILFAIDG
+348 TTASAEILFAIDEA
-361 TVTLKQGGETLRLE
+361 VTLKRGDDTLRLE
-375 KGQSAFVPAATGHY
+375 KGQSAFIPAATGRY

-394 GRVARAGNRCQ
+394 GRVARAGNRC
-405 DVPPAQVSMTA
+405 

>member
-1 MSSRD
+1 MSSSD

-12 MQNPIQDY
+12 MQNPIQGY
-20 DWGSHDA
+20 DWGSHDS
-27 LTALFGIPNPTGKPQ
+27 LTTLFGIANPEGKPQ
-42 AELWMGAHPNGCSE
+42 AELWMGAHPNGCSD
-56 VTLAGR
+56 VVVAGQT
-62 VQKLSVVID
+62 QKLSTLIER
-71 AAPAAALGEA
+71 APAAVLGEA
-81 TRARFGSLPFLFK
+81 TLARFGSLPFLFK

-113 EAGFAREEAAGI
+113 EAGFAKEEAAGI
-125 DPKASNRNYKDPNHK
+125 DAKAANRNYKDPNHK

-155 FRAIPAILA
+155 FRAISAILA
-164 LFERIKLAS
+164 LFERVNLPA
-173 IADLVAALATNQNEG
+173 IADLTAALAVSQNEA

-198 ILTGARKEA
+198 VLEGARKEE
-207 ALAALQAYATDHQ
+207 ALAGLLTYAAAHQ

-299 DCTRCQPKPDDQILL
+299 DCTRCQAKPDDQILL
-314 APRCEGMTGNTVQ
+314 APHVEGAVQ
-327 HFDVPVPDFTF
+327 HFKVPVPDFTF

-343 GEHAL
+343 GEHQL
-348 TTASAEILFAIDG
+348 TTASAEILFAIDA
-361 TVTLKQGGETLRLE
+361 TVILKRGDETLRLE
-375 KGQSAFVPAATGHY
+375 KGQSAFIPAATGSY

-394 GRVARAGNRCQ
+394 GRVARAGNR
-405 DVPPAQVSMTA
+405 S

>member
-12 MQNPIQDY
+12 MQNPIQGY
-20 DWGSHDA
+20 DWGSHDS
-27 LTALFGIPNPTGKPQ
+27 LTTLFGIPNPTGKPQ

-56 VTLAGR
+56 VTLAGSA
-62 VQKLSVVID
+62 QKLSAVID
-71 AAPAAALGEA
+71 TAPAAALGEA
-81 TRARFGSLPFLFK
+81 TVTRFGSLPFLFK

-113 EAGFAREEAAGI
+113 EAGFAKEEAAGI
-125 DPKASNRNYKDPNHK
+125 PIKAGNRNYKDPNHK

-164 LFERIKLAS
+164 LFERMALPVLTDLAE
-173 IADLVAALATNQNEG
+173 ALRQSRNEA

-198 ILTGARKEA
+198 ILSDERKDE
-207 ALAALQAYATDHQ
+207 ALAGLLTYASAHQ
-220 DEETFALITSLAAQY
+220 DEEIFALITNLAAQY

-248 VVTLKP
+248 VVTLQP

-299 DCTRCQPKPDDQILL
+299 DCTRCLPKPDDQILL
-314 APRCEGMTGNTVQ
+314 APRVEGAVQ

-343 GEHAL
+343 GEHQL

-361 TVTLKQGGETLRLE
+361 TATLKQGDEMLRLE

-394 GRVARAGNRCQ
+394 GRVARAGNRC
-405 DVPPAQVSMTA
+405 